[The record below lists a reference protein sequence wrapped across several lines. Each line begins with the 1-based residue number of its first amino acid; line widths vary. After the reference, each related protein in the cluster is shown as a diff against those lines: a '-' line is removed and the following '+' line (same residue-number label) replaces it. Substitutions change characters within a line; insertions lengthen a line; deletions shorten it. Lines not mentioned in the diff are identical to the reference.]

1 MAEVIWLSR
10 TGDAGVLELK
20 HIEPGDP
27 GPGEAWVEQEAIG
40 VNYLDVMQRR
50 GAVPIPVPGGLG
62 LEGAGRVT
70 AVGLG
75 VTNVAVGDRVGYAL
89 GPIGSYASGRIYPA
103 SRLVKLPDG
112 ISTADAAAVLF
123 KGITAQYL
131 IKSTYPVCPGTTILL
146 YGASGGLGR
155 LLAPWAKHL
164 GARVIGVV
172 SKETSVGLA
181 TSAGCDEVLVWGAG
195 DLPSEVA
202 RLTDGRKVDVVY
214 DGVGKA
220 TFNASIDSLR
230 ARGMMVSIGA
240 SSGLP
245 DPVSIATLNKNS
257 LFLTRPGLAAH
268 ATDVEEYRER
278 AHDVLD
284 AVRQSIIEPAIS
296 RTFALAEAADA
307 HRALEQGGAG
317 GTLILKP

>member
-1 MAEVIWLSR
+1 
-10 TGDAGVLELK
+10 
-20 HIEPGDP
+20 
-27 GPGEAWVEQEAIG
+27 
-40 VNYLDVMQRR
+40 
-50 GAVPIPVPGGLG
+50 
-62 LEGAGRVT
+62 
-70 AVGLG
+70 
-75 VTNVAVGDRVGYAL
+75 
-89 GPIGSYASGRIYPA
+89 
-103 SRLVKLPDG
+103 VKLPDG

-131 IKSTYPVCPGTTILL
+131 IKSTYPVGHGTTILL
-146 YGASGGLGR
+146 YGASGGLGQ

-172 SKETSVGLA
+172 SKNTSVGLA
-181 TSAGCDEVLVWGAG
+181 ASAGCDDVLVWGAC

-214 DGVGKA
+214 DGIGKE
-220 TFNASIDSLR
+220 TFAASIDSLKI
-230 ARGMMVSIGA
+230 RGMMVSIGA

-245 DPVSIATLNKNS
+245 DPVSIATLNRNS

-284 AVRQSIIEPAIS
+284 AVKQGIIKPAIS
-296 RTFALAEAADA
+296 RTFALAEAANA

-317 GTLILKP
+317 GTLILTP